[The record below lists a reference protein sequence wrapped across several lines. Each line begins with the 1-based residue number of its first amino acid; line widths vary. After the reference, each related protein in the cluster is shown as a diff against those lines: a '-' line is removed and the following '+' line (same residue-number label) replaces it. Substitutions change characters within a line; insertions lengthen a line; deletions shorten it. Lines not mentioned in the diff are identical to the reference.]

1 MSAPRVMVFGLD
13 GATFRIIEPLV
24 AAGKLPHLAELLARG
39 GHGPLLSTIPPH
51 TAAAWPTFLTGMPP
65 GAHGILNFDEATIGG
80 YGAGARLVTSAAV
93 AGRTFL
99 DVASK
104 VGLRVAA
111 IRVPMTFPAW
121 PVHGIL
127 VSGYPSPEQ
136 GDYVYPR
143 ELTRTIP
150 GMRDPSEAPTPEA
163 RMSMLLDEVR
173 RTTAISKQALA
184 AGDIDLFAVVYQQ
197 SDVAHHWFWRYM
209 DPQSPAYDPAE
220 AVRLGSAIEQV
231 YCAIDEG
238 LGELLGYAGS
248 ETSVV
253 VLSDHGGCLGASQQ
267 FHINAWLASL
277 GLLSR
282 RPLSLAAR
290 LYSLRRW
297 LLPAR
302 ARAKLK
308 RIIGGMLTERAGAV
322 TESFYFNLQDV
333 DWSRTRA
340 FRYAVTAE
348 VEGIMLNVVGRQPW
362 GRVAEGSEF
371 AALRE
376 RLIEELATLR
386 APLDGQPLV
395 RAIYRR
401 EEVFAGGHADHTPDL
416 VVILHPSYRG
426 GRELSGPLFSPVPL
440 ADLRH
445 NFGGWHEPEGILI
458 AAGPGIPAR
467 TIEGARLLDMAPTVL
482 GLLGLSAP
490 SWMQGTAIPDLQGA
504 AGSRVALS
512 PEAPPLVVAPT
523 PEEAAGVGAASARS
537 ARLSPEEEQSVRERL
552 RNLGYL

>member
-1 MSAPRVMVFGLD
+1 MSAPRVMIFGLD

-24 AAGKLPHLAELLARG
+24 AAGKLPRLAGLLARG
-39 GHGPLLSTIPPH
+39 SHGSLLSTIPPH

-65 GAHGILNFDEATIGG
+65 GVHGILNFDEATVGG
-80 YGAGARLVTSAAV
+80 YGAGARLVTSAEI

-99 DVASK
+99 DIASK
-104 VGLRVAA
+104 AGLRVAA

-143 ELTRTIP
+143 DLARTIP

-163 RMSMLLDEVR
+163 RMRLLLDEVR
-173 RTTAISKQALA
+173 RTTTISQQALA

-209 DPQSPAYDPAE
+209 DPQSPAYDPDE

-238 LGELLGYAGS
+238 LGELLEYAGP

-253 VLSDHGGCLGASQQ
+253 TLSDHGGCLAASQQ

-282 RPLSLAAR
+282 RPLSLPAR
-290 LYSLRRW
+290 LYKLRRW

-302 ARAKLK
+302 TRARLK
-308 RIIGGMLTERAGAV
+308 RVLGGMLSNRAGAA

-371 AALRE
+371 TALRE
-376 RLIEELATLR
+376 HLIKELEKLR

-401 EEVFAGGHADHTPDL
+401 EEVFAGGRLDHTPDL
-416 VVILHPSYRG
+416 VVQLHPAYRG
-426 GRELSGPLFSPVPL
+426 GRELSGPLFSPVPI
-440 ADLRH
+440 ADLRRNH
-445 NFGGWHEPEGILI
+445 GGWHEPEGILI

-467 TIEGARLLDMAPTVL
+467 TIEGARLLDMAPTIL
-482 GLLGLSAP
+482 SLLGLAAP
-490 SWMQGTAIPDLQGA
+490 SWMQGIALPDLAGVV
-504 AGSRVALS
+504 GSRATPS
-512 PEAPPLVVAPT
+512 PDAPPIEMASDV
-523 PEEAAGVGAASARS
+523 EAMAGVGVVNGQS

-552 RNLGYL
+552 QNLGYL

>member
-1 MSAPRVMVFGLD
+1 MGAPRVMIFGLD

-24 AAGKLPHLAELLARG
+24 AAGKLPHLGRLLAQG
-39 GHGPLLSTIPPH
+39 IHCPLLSTIPPH

-65 GAHGILNFDEATIGG
+65 GAHGILNFDEATVGG
-80 YGAGARLVTSAAV
+80 YGAGARLVTSSAI

-104 VGLRVAA
+104 AGLRVAA

-121 PVHGIL
+121 PVNGIM

-136 GDYVYPR
+136 GSYVYPR
-143 ELTRTIP
+143 EAARTIP
-150 GMRDPSEAPTPEA
+150 GMRDPSNAPTPEA
-163 RMSMLLDEVR
+163 RLRVLLEEVH
-173 RTTAISKQALA
+173 RTTAISRQALA
-184 AGDIDLFAVVYQQ
+184 AGEIDLFAVVYQQ

-209 DPQSPAYDPAE
+209 DPQSPAYDPDE
-220 AVRLGSAIEQV
+220 ATRLGGAIEQV

-238 LGELLGYAGS
+238 LGELLDYAGL
-248 ETSVV
+248 ETRVL

-282 RPLSLAAR
+282 RSLSPAAR
-290 LYSLRRW
+290 LYGLRRW

-302 ARAKLK
+302 ARARLK
-308 RIIGGMLTERAGAV
+308 RILGGALSNRAGAA

-333 DWSRTRA
+333 GWSRTRA

-362 GRVAEGSEF
+362 GRVAEG
-371 AALRE
+371 ADYTALRE
-376 RLIEELATLR
+376 RLIDELTALR

-401 EEVFAGGHADHTPDL
+401 EEVFVGERADHMPDL
-416 VVILHPSYRG
+416 VVILHPAYRG

-440 ADLRH
+440 ADLRRNH
-445 NFGGWHEPEGILI
+445 GGWHEPEGILI
-458 AAGPGIPAR
+458 AASPGLPAR
-467 TIEGARLLDMAPTVL
+467 AIENARLLDMAPTVL
-482 GLLGLSAP
+482 AWLGLAAP
-490 SWMQGTAIPDLQGA
+490 AWMQGAAVPELQGA
-504 AGSRVALS
+504 AGAC
-512 PEAPPLVVAPT
+512 VAPSSAD
-523 PEEAAGVGAASARS
+523 PEPDMASAIEETVKVGATTAQNT
-537 ARLSPEEEQSVRERL
+537 RLTPEEEQSVRERL